1 MVYLLEKLN
10 LKKME
15 CCQVESLK
23 LQERLLNQV
32 ISTKV
37 PVTIFT
43 TNGVKM
49 QGLVTAY
56 DAYTIS
62 LQGQGDGRQN
72 ILFKSAI
79 STIVPLKPV
88 SLK

>member
-1 MVYLLEKLN
+1 M
-10 LKKME
+10 
-15 CCQVESLK
+15 ESLK
-23 LQERLLNQV
+23 LQERLLNQC

-49 QGLVTAY
+49 QGLVTSY
-56 DAYTIS
+56 DAYTIT

-72 ILFKSAI
+72 VLFKSAV
-79 STIVPLKPV
+79 STVVPLKPV

>member
-1 MVYLLEKLN
+1 M
-10 LKKME
+10 
-15 CCQVESLK
+15 ESLK

-49 QGLVTAY
+49 QGLITSY
-56 DAYTIS
+56 DAYTVA

>member
-1 MVYLLEKLN
+1 M
-10 LKKME
+10 
-15 CCQVESLK
+15 ESLK
-23 LQERLLNQV
+23 LQERLLNQF

-49 QGLVTAY
+49 QGLVTSY
-56 DAYTIS
+56 DAFTIT
-62 LQGQGDGRQN
+62 LIGQGDGRQN
-72 ILFKSAI
+72 VLFKSAV

>member
-1 MVYLLEKLN
+1 
-10 LKKME
+10 ME
-15 CCQVESLK
+15 NLK
-23 LQERLLNQV
+23 LQERLLSQF

-49 QGLVTAY
+49 QGLITSY
-56 DAYTIS
+56 DAFTIS

-72 ILFKSAI
+72 VLFKSAV
-79 STIVPLKPV
+79 STIVPLRPV

>member
-1 MVYLLEKLN
+1 M
-10 LKKME
+10 
-15 CCQVESLK
+15 ESLK
-23 LQERLLNQV
+23 LQERLLNQF

-49 QGLVTAY
+49 QGLVTSY
-56 DAYTIS
+56 DSFTIT
-62 LQGQGDGRQN
+62 LQGQGDNRQSV
-72 ILFKSAI
+72 LFKSAV

>member
-1 MVYLLEKLN
+1 
-10 LKKME
+10 ME
-15 CCQVESLK
+15 NLK
-23 LQERLLNQV
+23 LQERLLSQFV
-32 ISTKV
+32 STKV

-49 QGLVTAY
+49 QGLITSY
-56 DAYTIS
+56 DAFTIS

-72 ILFKSAI
+72 VLFKSAV

>member
-1 MVYLLEKLN
+1 MREKIHRRWSAA
-10 LKKME
+10 K
-15 CCQVESLK
+15 VESLK
-23 LQERLLNQV
+23 LQERLLNQF

-49 QGLVTAY
+49 QGLVTSY
-56 DAYTIS
+56 DAFTIT

-72 ILFKSAI
+72 VLFKSAV

>member
-1 MVYLLEKLN
+1 VD
-10 LKKME
+10 
-15 CCQVESLK
+15 SLK
-23 LQERLLNQV
+23 LQERLLNQF

-49 QGLVTAY
+49 QGLVTSY
-56 DAYTIS
+56 DAFTIT
-62 LQGQGDGRQN
+62 LQSQGDGRQSV
-72 ILFKSAI
+72 LFKSAV

>member
-1 MVYLLEKLN
+1 M
-10 LKKME
+10 
-15 CCQVESLK
+15 ESLK
-23 LQERLLNQV
+23 LQERMLNQF

-49 QGLVTAY
+49 QGIVTSY
-56 DAYTIS
+56 DAFTIT
-62 LQGQGDGRQN
+62 LQGQGDSRQN
-72 ILFKSAI
+72 VLFKSAV

>member
-1 MVYLLEKLN
+1 
-10 LKKME
+10 
-15 CCQVESLK
+15 VENLK
-23 LQERLLNQV
+23 LQERLLNQFV
-32 ISTKV
+32 STKV

-49 QGLVTAY
+49 QGLITSY
-56 DAYTIS
+56 DAFTIT
-62 LQGQGDGRQN
+62 LQGQGDGRQSV
-72 ILFKSAI
+72 LFKSAV

>member
-1 MVYLLEKLN
+1 M
-10 LKKME
+10 
-15 CCQVESLK
+15 ESLK
-23 LQERLLNQV
+23 LQERMLNQF

-49 QGLVTAY
+49 QGVVTSY
-56 DAYTIS
+56 DAFTIT
-62 LQGQGDGRQN
+62 LQGQGDNRQN
-72 ILFKSAI
+72 VLFKSAV

>member
-1 MVYLLEKLN
+1 M
-10 LKKME
+10 
-15 CCQVESLK
+15 ESLK
-23 LQERLLNQV
+23 LQERMLNQF

-37 PVTIFT
+37 PVTVFT

-49 QGLVTAY
+49 QGVVTSY
-56 DAYTIS
+56 DAFTIT
-62 LQGQGDGRQN
+62 LQGQGDSRQN
-72 ILFKSAI
+72 VLFKSAV

>member
-1 MVYLLEKLN
+1 
-10 LKKME
+10 
-15 CCQVESLK
+15 VESLK

-49 QGLVTAY
+49 QGLITSY
-56 DAYTIS
+56 DAYTVA

>member
-1 MVYLLEKLN
+1 
-10 LKKME
+10 ME
-15 CCQVESLK
+15 NLK
-23 LQERLLNQV
+23 LQERLLNQFV
-32 ISTKV
+32 STKV

-49 QGLVTAY
+49 QGLITSY
-56 DAYTIS
+56 DAFTIT
-62 LQGQGDGRQN
+62 LQGQGDGRQSV
-72 ILFKSAI
+72 LFKSAV

>member
-1 MVYLLEKLN
+1 
-10 LKKME
+10 ME

-23 LQERLLNQV
+23 LQERLLNQF

-49 QGLVTAY
+49 QGLVTSY
-56 DAYTIS
+56 DAFTIT
-62 LQGQGDGRQN
+62 LHGQGDGRQN
-72 ILFKSAI
+72 VLFKSAV